1 MSLEH
6 ANGQRSGKTGTKRH
20 ITVDGK
26 TTFDD
31 RAPVTIARALRAK
44 SKLGEMER
52 KIAQR

>member
-1 MSLEH
+1 MSLER
-6 ANGQRSGKTGTKRH
+6 ADGQRSGKTGARRH
-20 ITVDGK
+20 ITVEGK

-31 RAPVTIARALRAK
+31 RTPVTIARALRAK